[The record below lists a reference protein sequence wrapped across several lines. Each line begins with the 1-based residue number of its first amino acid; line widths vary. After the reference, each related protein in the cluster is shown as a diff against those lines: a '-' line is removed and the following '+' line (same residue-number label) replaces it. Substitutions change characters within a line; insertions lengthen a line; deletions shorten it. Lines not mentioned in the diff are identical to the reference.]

1 MYEDMITEGSM
12 MDIWVPNEVADTVSK
27 IIVAKGVL
35 VTDDWED
42 AISAITTTGDTDS
55 EAVEGNNLTKACAK
69 DAPAKNNG

>member
-1 MYEDMITEGSM
+1 MYEDKMTDGSI

-27 IIVAKGVL
+27 TTVAKGVL

-42 AISAITTTGDTDS
+42 AISAITTTGDADC
-55 EAVEGNNLTKACAK
+55 ALIEGNNLTKACAK